1 MSFIIPL
8 KCEIWINLKNGHN
21 LNNKN
26 YTALLIN
33 IKEDLS
39 EWRDISF
46 SLTGRLKICQNVSSS
61 EMAV

>member
-21 LNNKN
+21 LNNKI

-39 EWRDISF
+39 KWRDISC